1 MSTMLERAA
10 LRYPKA
16 LARRVRRVYWRTL
29 GVSMGSNCSL
39 ASIEVPQCPTDIW
52 LGEEVTLDRGVT
64 LLAIGPCRG
73 APRILVHDRCYVN
86 RYTMIDASERVE
98 IGRDCMIG
106 PHCYI
111 TDHDHGM
118 RAGTRIAEQPLVSQP
133 TIIGADVWIGAG
145 ATLLKGV
152 TVGDHAVIAAGAVVT
167 RDVSPHAIVGGVPAR
182 QMATRT

>member
-16 LARRVRRVYWRTL
+16 FARRVRRAYWRTL
-29 GVSMGSNCSL
+29 GVSMGRDCSL
-39 ASIEVPQCPTDIW
+39 ASIEVPQCPNDIW
-52 LGEEVTLDRGVT
+52 LGEEVTLDRGVV

-118 RAGTRIAEQPLVSQP
+118 RAGARVAEQPLVSQP

-145 ATLLKGV
+145 AMLLKGV
-152 TVGDHAVIAAGAVVT
+152 NVGDHAVIAAGAVVT
-167 RDVSPHAIVGGVPAR
+167 RHVPSHAIVGGVPAR

>member
-1 MSTMLERAA
+1 MHSVLQNAA

-16 LARRVRRVYWRTL
+16 MARRIRRAYWRAL
-29 GVSMGSNCSL
+29 GVSMGPGCSL
-39 ASIEVPQCPTDIW
+39 AAIEVPQCLRDIW
-52 LGEEVTLDRGVT
+52 LGTEVTLDRGVI
-64 LLAIGPCRG
+64 LLAIGPCSG
-73 APRILVHDRCYVN
+73 AARILVHDRCYIN

-118 RAGTRIAEQPLVSQP
+118 RPGTRVAEQPLVSRP
-133 TIIGADVWIGAG
+133 TIIGSDVWIGAG
-145 ATLLKGV
+145 AMLLKGV

-167 RDVSPHAIVGGVPAR
+167 RDVPAHAVVGGVPAR
-182 QMATRT
+182 QMAMRT